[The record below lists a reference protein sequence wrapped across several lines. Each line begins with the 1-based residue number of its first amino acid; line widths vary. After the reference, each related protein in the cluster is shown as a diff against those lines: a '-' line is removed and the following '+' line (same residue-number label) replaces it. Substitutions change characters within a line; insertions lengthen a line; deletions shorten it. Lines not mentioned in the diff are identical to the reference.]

1 VYAVPSELHNGL
13 AIALSMLRHCAI
25 GGGQKVDEGV
35 VVTVAA
41 VQPARPPVRVKKKYN
56 KIVAYF

>member
-13 AIALSMLRHCAI
+13 AIALSMLRHCAM

-35 VVTVAA
+35 AVTVAA
-41 VQPARPPVRVKKKYN
+41 VQPARPPVRVKKNITKS
-56 KIVAYF
+56 

>member
-13 AIALSMLRHCAI
+13 AIALSMLRHCAM
-25 GGGQKVDEGV
+25 GGGQKVDEV

-41 VQPARPPVRVKKKYN
+41 VQPARPPR
-56 KIVAYF
+56 